1 MVVLTNTS
9 HQVELKLKYKFRV
22 ILDET
27 WSFGVLGATGRGVTE
42 SQNVDANQVDMIIGS
57 LAGPIC
63 AGGGFCAGSPEVVE
77 HQRIMAAAYTFSAA
91 LPAML
96 ATTASEAI
104 KLLQDEPEM
113 GIKLK
118 DNIDT
123 LWEQFNPKNFPKQ
136 QWVVCT
142 SVRDNPIM
150 LFVLKEEII
159 GRYSLSVQD
168 QEAIVQDIVDEVSCV
183 PMHPFQNN
191 ADRTT
196 QSLKKDVLV
205 TRLKSMPQVLGA
217 NAREQQWQPQ
227 PALKICM
234 TNGLSKKEVENAGT
248 TIRRAIHTVMER
260 RKFKR

>member
-1 MVVLTNTS
+1 
-9 HQVELKLKYKFRV
+9 
-22 ILDET
+22 
-27 WSFGVLGATGRGVTE
+27 
-42 SQNVDANQVDMIIGS
+42 MIIGS

-63 AGGGFCAGSPEVVE
+63 SGGGFCAASPEVVE
-77 HQRIMAAAYTFSAA
+77 HQRIMAAAYTYSAA

-96 ATTASEAI
+96 ATTASETI

-123 LWEQFNPKNFPKQ
+123 MWEQFNPKNFPKQ

-142 SVRDNPIM
+142 SARDNPIM
-150 LFVLKEEII
+150 LLILKDEII
-159 GRYSLSVQD
+159 NRYTLSPTEQQTIM
-168 QEAIVQDIVDEVSCV
+168 QEIVDEVNQIFDI
-183 PMHPFQNN
+183 HFNTKYFFAN
-191 ADRTT
+191 HKL
-196 QSLKKDVLV
+196 QSLKKDVLI
-205 TRLKSMPQVLGA
+205 TRLRNMPQTLGT
-217 NAREQQWQPQ
+217 NSREQTWQPQ

-248 TIRRAIHTVMER
+248 NVRRAIHAVMER